1 MPNLENSNETSL
13 EASSE
18 MNDESGISLDAV
30 LPKESGEDQPQ
41 RTTGR
46 TILKKLLLCA
56 LPVLFLIAGSA
67 LYFWD
72 KLPGAGSGSCGKP
85 EAAQKQ
91 QAAEKQ
97 AKGDA
102 CATKKGSEDKDN
114 TAKTNAAASSAPKD
128 KETATLPAITD
139 FSPGTVYSGTLGELT
154 RLQAGNEVARATLS
168 LREVQ
173 ARIQDIERSMAEKA
187 EAAREKTGSPG
198 DSTGRHK
205 EDKEMEELKNAVA
218 TLAQEMA
225 ALQEKKEKEAAKG
238 FLVLSV
244 QSTGKTLAAEIA
256 SRQGT
261 YLVRAGD
268 TVPGLGRIDLVSRS
282 KVTADGKI
290 LPWR

>member
-1 MPNLENSNETSL
+1 MPNLENSI
-13 EASSE
+13 EASIE
-18 MNDESGISLDAV
+18 TNDESGISLDAV
-30 LPKESGEDQPQ
+30 LPEGSGEDQPQ
-41 RTTGR
+41 RTAGR
-46 TILKKLLLCA
+46 TISKKLLLCA

-67 LYFWD
+67 LYFLD
-72 KLPGAGSGSCGKP
+72 KLPVAGSGSCGKP
-85 EAAQKQ
+85 KIVQKQ
-91 QAAEKQ
+91 QEAEKA
-97 AKGDA
+97 AKASA
-102 CATKKGSEDKDN
+102 CATKKGGADKDDA
-114 TAKTNAAASSAPKD
+114 AKTKAAESAAPKD
-128 KETATLPAITD
+128 KETTTLPAITD

-198 DSTGRHK
+198 DGENRKAK

-218 TLAQEMA
+218 SLTQEMA

-244 QSTGKTLAAEIA
+244 QSQGRTLAAEIA

>member
-1 MPNLENSNETSL
+1 MPNLENSNETN
-13 EASSE
+13 SE

-30 LPKESGEDQPQ
+30 LPESSEDAPDSSPS
-41 RTTGR
+41 GR
-46 TILKKLLLCA
+46 TLKKLLLCA
-56 LPVLFLIAGSA
+56 LPVLFLLAGSA
-67 LYFWD
+67 LCFWD

-85 EAAQKQ
+85 TIVQKQ
-91 QAAEKQ
+91 QAAEKA
-97 AKGDA
+97 AKASA
-102 CATKKGSEDKDN
+102 CATKKGGADKDDA
-114 TAKTNAAASSAPKD
+114 AKAAESAAQKD
-128 KETATLPAITD
+128 KETTALPAITD

-198 DSTGRHK
+198 DGENRKAK

-218 TLAQEMA
+218 SLAQDMA

-244 QSTGKTLAAEIA
+244 QSQGRTLAAEIA
-256 SRQGT
+256 TRQGT